1 MTGVRA
7 VVGWYLCL
15 FRPDRVKAYVCL
27 CVPYRPRNPKM
38 KPVETMKLAFGED
51 YYVCRFQEP
60 GVIEADI
67 ARAGT
72 AEVLMKTLTD
82 RNPGPPCL
90 PQENPFG
97 IYPENP
103 VTLPSW
109 LTEADLA
116 FYATKYSQKGFTGG
130 LNYYRAL
137 DLNWELT
144 APWTGTLV
152 EVPVKF
158 VVGDLDMVYTTPG
171 AKEFVNNGG
180 FKHHVPLLEEV
191 VVMEG
196 VGHFINQEKAE
207 EINNHI
213 YDYISIY

>member
-1 MTGVRA
+1 
-7 VVGWYLCL
+7 
-15 FRPDRVKAYVCL
+15 
-27 CVPYRPRNPKM
+27 
-38 KPVETMKLAFGED
+38 
-51 YYVCRFQEP
+51 
-60 GVIEADI
+60 VIEAEI

-137 DLNWELT
+137 DMY
-144 APWTGTLV
+144 V
-152 EVPVKF
+152 F
-158 VVGDLDMVYTTPG
+158 S
-171 AKEFVNNGG
+171 F
-180 FKHHVPLLEEV
+180 
-191 VVMEG
+191 
-196 VGHFINQEKAE
+196 
-207 EINNHI
+207 
-213 YDYISIY
+213 S

>member
-27 CVPYRPRNPKM
+27 SVPYRPRNPKM

-60 GVIEADI
+60 GVIEAEI

-103 VTLPSW
+103 LQS
-109 LTEADLA
+109 
-116 FYATKYSQKGFTGG
+116 GG
-130 LNYYRAL
+130 CR
-137 DLNWELT
+137 NWEFT

-213 YDYISIY
+213 YDYISKY